1 MVEKLVEIGILFDF
15 YGKLL
20 SERQCT
26 TIELYYIHDF
36 SLTEIGE
43 EMKISR
49 QGVYDTL
56 KRAEQKLYQYENTLG
71 LVKKFNYKDKE
82 IDRIAKIA
90 EEIEK
95 ESQNV
100 NNLKI
105 LRKSKELIEIVKKI
119 KGSSQEVNNNG
130 I

>member
-1 MVEKLVEIGILFDF
+1 MVKKLVEIGILFDF

-43 EMKISR
+43 ELNISR

-56 KRAEQKLYQYENTLG
+56 KRAEQKLYEYEDTLG
-71 LVKKFNYKDKE
+71 LINKFNYKIRE
-82 IDRIAKIA
+82 IDKIDKITK
-90 EEIEK
+90 EIEK
-95 ESQNV
+95 ESQNI
-100 NNLKI
+100 NNQKI
-105 LRKSKELIEIVKKI
+105 LEKSKALREIVEKI
-119 KGSSQEVNNNG
+119 KDSGQEVG
-130 I
+130 D